1 MGACGTSCA
10 SRSKSSIDPARARS
24 GVYLREDEPMRL
36 FSCSNCA
43 NVVHFENDGCVTCG
57 ARLAFRPAALDMVA
71 LDVSGSDVLDRGEI
85 LPTHVS
91 PCANAGLGGCNWLVD
106 DGDESGFCVACRH
119 NVTIP
124 DLSIPENLQNWQ
136 KIELAK
142 RGLFYSLLR
151 FKLPLATR
159 TAAPDSGLGFEFLA
173 DDPAI
178 GGEGPVLTGHADG
191 LITLNIAEAS
201 DAEREARRVAL
212 GEPFRTLLGHFRHE
226 VAHYYWNVLVRDRGG
241 FDACRAVFGDE
252 RQDYGAALE
261 RHYSEG
267 PPAGWE
273 SNFIS
278 AYAASHPWEDFAE
291 TFAHYFHI
299 VDALD
304 TADAFGL
311 RTNPDVEA
319 NMPEI
324 ELKRTF
330 DSYTVERAEALIRAW
345 VPLTLAINSINR
357 SMGQPDLYPF
367 VLSEP
372 VFDKLRFIHSLI
384 HS

>member
-1 MGACGTSCA
+1 
-10 SRSKSSIDPARARS
+10 
-24 GVYLREDEPMRL
+24 MRL
-36 FSCSNCA
+36 FSCSNCS

-57 ARLAFRPAALDMVA
+57 ARLAFRPTSLDMVA
-71 LDVSGSDVLDRGEI
+71 LDASGTHVLDHGATETRS
-85 LPTHVS
+85 TR
-91 PCANAGLGGCNWLVD
+91 PCANAALGGCNWLVEDED
-106 DGDESGFCVACRH
+106 DSGFCVACRH

-124 DLSIPENLQNWQ
+124 DLSVPENLQNWQ
-136 KIELAK
+136 RIELAK

-151 FKLPLATR
+151 FRLPLVTR
-159 TAAPDSGLGFEFLA
+159 KANPEQGLGFEFLA
-173 DDPAI
+173 DDPAD
-178 GGEGPVLTGHADG
+178 GSDGPVLTGHAEG
-191 LITLNIAEAS
+191 LITLNIAEGS

-226 VAHYYWNVLVRDRGG
+226 VAHYYWNVLVRDRNA
-241 FDACRAVFGDE
+241 FEAFRSVFGDE
-252 RQDYGAALE
+252 RADYGEALK
-261 RHYSEG
+261 RHYAGG
-267 PPAGWE
+267 PPLGWE
-273 SNFIS
+273 NSFIS

-319 NMPEI
+319 DLPAI
-324 ELKRTF
+324 ELTRTF
-330 DSYTVERAEALIRAW
+330 DSYGMGSAGALIRAW

-357 SMGQPDLYPF
+357 SMGQQDLYPF

-372 VFDKLRFIHSLI
+372 VIGKLHYIHGLI
-384 HS
+384 RS

>member
-1 MGACGTSCA
+1 
-10 SRSKSSIDPARARS
+10 
-24 GVYLREDEPMRL
+24 MRL
-36 FSCSNCA
+36 FSCSNCS

-57 ARLAFRPAALDMVA
+57 ARLAFRPTSLDMVA
-71 LDVSGSDVLDRGEI
+71 LDASGTHVLDHGATETRS
-85 LPTHVS
+85 TR
-91 PCANAGLGGCNWLVD
+91 PCANAALGGCNWLVEDED
-106 DGDESGFCVACRH
+106 DSGFCVACRH

-124 DLSIPENLQNWQ
+124 DLSVPENLQNWQ
-136 KIELAK
+136 RIELAK

-151 FKLPLATR
+151 FRLPLVTR
-159 TAAPDSGLGFEFLA
+159 KANPEQGLGFEFLA
-173 DDPAI
+173 DDPAD
-178 GGEGPVLTGHADG
+178 GSDGPVLTGHAEG
-191 LITLNIAEAS
+191 LITLNIAEGS

-226 VAHYYWNVLVRDRGG
+226 VAHYYWNVLVRDRNA
-241 FDACRAVFGDE
+241 FEAFRSVFGDE
-252 RQDYGAALE
+252 RADYGEALK
-261 RHYSEG
+261 RHYAGG
-267 PPAGWE
+267 PPQGWE
-273 SNFIS
+273 NSFIS

-319 NMPEI
+319 DLPAI
-324 ELKRTF
+324 ELTRTF
-330 DSYTVERAEALIRAW
+330 DSYGMGSAGALIRAW

-357 SMGQPDLYPF
+357 SMGQQDLYPF

-372 VFDKLRFIHSLI
+372 VIGKLHYIHGLI
-384 HS
+384 RS

>member
-1 MGACGTSCA
+1 
-10 SRSKSSIDPARARS
+10 
-24 GVYLREDEPMRL
+24 MRL
-36 FSCSNCA
+36 FSCSNCS

-57 ARLAFRPAALDMVA
+57 ARLAFRSTSLDMVA
-71 LDVSGSDVLDRGEI
+71 LEASGTHVLDHGTTEPAGVR
-85 LPTHVS
+85 T
-91 PCANAGLGGCNWLVD
+91 CANAALGGCNWLVEDED
-106 DGDESGFCVACRH
+106 DSGFCVACRH

-124 DLSIPENLQNWQ
+124 DLSVPENLQNWQ
-136 KIELAK
+136 RIELAK
-142 RGLFYSLLR
+142 RGLFYSILR
-151 FKLPLATR
+151 FRLPLVTR
-159 TAAPDSGLGFEFLA
+159 TADPDQGLGFEFLA
-173 DDPAI
+173 DDPTDS
-178 GGEGPVLTGHADG
+178 GDGPVLTGHADG
-191 LITLNIAEAS
+191 LITLNIAEGS

-226 VAHYYWNVLVRDRGG
+226 VAHYYWNVLVRDRNA
-241 FDACRAVFGDE
+241 FDAFRFVFGDE
-252 RQDYGAALE
+252 REDYGEALK
-261 RHYSEG
+261 RHYAEG
-267 PPAGWE
+267 PPQGWE
-273 SNFIS
+273 NSFIS

-319 NMPEI
+319 DVPAI

-330 DSYTVERAEALIRAW
+330 DSYGIGSAGALIRAW

-372 VFDKLRFIHSLI
+372 VIGKLHYIHGLI
-384 HS
+384 RS

>member
-1 MGACGTSCA
+1 
-10 SRSKSSIDPARARS
+10 
-24 GVYLREDEPMRL
+24 MRL
-36 FSCSNCA
+36 FTCSNCT
-43 NVVHFENDGCVTCG
+43 NVVHFENTGCVTCG
-57 ARLAFRPAALDMVA
+57 AHLAFRPAALEMIA
-71 LDVSGSDVLDRGEI
+71 LDPEGTPI
-85 LPTHVS
+85 LSFGQSAIGAVM
-91 PCANAGLGGCNWLVD
+91 PCANTALGGCNWLVD
-106 DGDESGFCVACRH
+106 DGDASGFCVACRH

-124 DLSIPENLQNWQ
+124 DLTLAENQFNWQ

-151 FKLPLATR
+151 FRLPLVTR
-159 TAAPDSGLGFEFLA
+159 TEDPEKGLGFAFLA
-173 DDPAI
+173 DDPD
-178 GGEGPVLTGHADG
+178 GEDEEKHVLTGHAEG

-201 DAEREARRVAL
+201 DPEREARRVAL

-226 VAHYYWNVLVRDRGG
+226 VAHYYWNVLVRDRGA
-241 FDACRAVFGDE
+241 FDDFRAVFGDE
-252 RQDYGAALE
+252 RLDYGEALE
-261 RHYSEG
+261 RHYAEG
-267 PPAGWE
+267 PGLGWE
-273 SNFIS
+273 QSFIS

-311 RTNPDVEA
+311 RTNPDVETDA
-319 NMPEI
+319 VGI
-324 ELKRTF
+324 ELRRTF
-330 DSYTVERAEALIRAW
+330 DSYGSGTVESLIRAW

-372 VFDKLRFIHSLI
+372 VFEKLKYIHMLI
-384 HS
+384 RSSALSRPF

>member
-1 MGACGTSCA
+1 
-10 SRSKSSIDPARARS
+10 
-24 GVYLREDEPMRL
+24 MRL
-36 FSCSNCA
+36 FSCSNCS

-57 ARLAFRPAALDMVA
+57 ARLAFRAKSLDMVA
-71 LDVSGSDVLDRGEI
+71 LDPSGTHVLDRGQSEQM
-85 LPTHVS
+85 TVS
-91 PCANAGLGGCNWLVD
+91 PCANAALGGCNWLVD
-106 DGDESGFCVACRH
+106 DGHESGFCVACRH

-124 DLSIPENLQNWQ
+124 DLSIADNLQNWQ
-136 KIELAK
+136 RIELAK

-151 FKLPLATR
+151 FQLPLVTR
-159 TAAPDSGLGFEFLA
+159 TTNPEAGLGFEFLA
-173 DDPAI
+173 DDPAVD
-178 GGEGPVLTGHADG
+178 GDSPVLTGHAEG
-191 LITLNIAEAS
+191 LITLNIAEGS

-226 VAHYYWNVLVRDRGG
+226 VAHYYWNVLVRDRYA

-252 RQDYGAALE
+252 RLDYAEALK
-261 RHYSEG
+261 RHYAEG
-267 PPAGWE
+267 PVHGWE
-273 SNFIS
+273 NQFIS

-311 RTNPDVEA
+311 RTSPDVEA
-319 NMPEI
+319 DIPAI
-324 ELKRTF
+324 ELNRTF
-330 DSYTVERAEALIRAW
+330 DSYTVASAQTLIRAW

-357 SMGQPDLYPF
+357 SMGQHDLYPF

-372 VFDKLRFIHSLI
+372 VIAKLHYIHELI
-384 HS
+384 RS

>member
-1 MGACGTSCA
+1 
-10 SRSKSSIDPARARS
+10 
-24 GVYLREDEPMRL
+24 MRL

-57 ARLAFRPAALDMVA
+57 ARLAFRATRLEMVA
-71 LDVSGSDVLDRGEI
+71 IDSAGTGILDHGVTVDASIR
-85 LPTHVS
+85 
-91 PCANAGLGGCNWLVD
+91 PCANSALGGCNWLVE
-106 DGDESGFCVACRH
+106 DGDDSGFCVACRH
-119 NVTIP
+119 NVMIP
-124 DLSIPENLQNWQ
+124 DLSRPENLHNWQ
-136 KIELAK
+136 RIELAK

-151 FKLPLATR
+151 FRLPLVTR
-159 TAAPDSGLGFEFLA
+159 KADPARGLGFEFLA
-173 DDPAI
+173 DDPSNT
-178 GGEGPVLTGHADG
+178 GEGPVLTGHAEG
-191 LITLNIAEAS
+191 LITLNIAEGS

-226 VAHYYWNVLVRDRGG
+226 VAHYYWNVLVRDRNQ
-241 FDACRAVFGDE
+241 FDAFRAIFGDE
-252 RQDYGAALE
+252 RADYSQALK
-261 RHYSEG
+261 RHYFEG
-267 PPAGWE
+267 PPPGWD
-273 SNFIS
+273 SGYIS

-311 RTNPDVEA
+311 RTNPDVDVDVPA
-319 NMPEI
+319 I

-330 DSYTVERAEALIRAW
+330 DSYSMGSAEALIRAW

-372 VFDKLRFIHSLI
+372 VVAKLHYIHGLI
-384 HS
+384 RG

>member
-1 MGACGTSCA
+1 
-10 SRSKSSIDPARARS
+10 
-24 GVYLREDEPMRL
+24 MRL
-36 FSCSNCA
+36 FSCSNCS

-57 ARLAFRPAALDMVA
+57 ARLAFRSTSLDMVA
-71 LDVSGSDVLDRGEI
+71 LDVSGTHVLDHGSTETGNVR
-85 LPTHVS
+85 
-91 PCANAGLGGCNWLVD
+91 PCANAALGGCNWLVE
-106 DGDESGFCVACRH
+106 DEEDSGFCVACRH

-124 DLSIPENLQNWQ
+124 DLSVPENLQNWQ
-136 KIELAK
+136 RIELAK
-142 RGLFYSLLR
+142 RGLFYSLLKFR
-151 FKLPLATR
+151 LPLVTR
-159 TAAPDSGLGFEFLA
+159 EANPEQGLGFEFLA
-173 DDPAI
+173 DDP
-178 GGEGPVLTGHADG
+178 GDGSDGPVLTGHAEG
-191 LITLNIAEAS
+191 LITLNIAEGS

-226 VAHYYWNVLVRDRGG
+226 VAHYYWNVLVRDRNA
-241 FDACRAVFGDE
+241 FDAFRSVFGDE
-252 RQDYGAALE
+252 RADYGEALKL
-261 RHYSEG
+261 HYAEG
-267 PPAGWE
+267 PPLGWE
-273 SNFIS
+273 NSFIS

-319 NMPEI
+319 DVPAI

-330 DSYTVERAEALIRAW
+330 DSYSMGSASALIRAW

-372 VFDKLRFIHSLI
+372 VIGKLHYIHGLI
-384 HS
+384 RS

>member
-1 MGACGTSCA
+1 
-10 SRSKSSIDPARARS
+10 
-24 GVYLREDEPMRL
+24 MRL
-36 FSCSNCA
+36 FSCSNCS

-57 ARLAFRPAALDMVA
+57 ARLAFRPTSLDMVA
-71 LDVSGSDVLDRGEI
+71 LDASG
-85 LPTHVS
+85 THALNQGMTATFS
-91 PCANAGLGGCNWLVD
+91 TRPCANAALGGCNWLVEDED
-106 DGDESGFCVACRH
+106 DSGFCVACRH

-124 DLSIPENLQNWQ
+124 DLSVPENLQNWQ
-136 KIELAK
+136 RIELAK

-151 FKLPLATR
+151 FRLPLVTR
-159 TAAPDSGLGFEFLA
+159 KANPEQGLGFEFLA
-173 DDPAI
+173 DDPAD
-178 GGEGPVLTGHADG
+178 GSDGPVLTGHAEG
-191 LITLNIAEAS
+191 LITLNIAEGS

-226 VAHYYWNVLVRDRGG
+226 VAHYYWNVLVRDRNA
-241 FDACRAVFGDE
+241 FEAFRSVFGDE
-252 RQDYGAALE
+252 RADYGEALK
-261 RHYSEG
+261 RHYAEG
-267 PPAGWE
+267 PPLGWE
-273 SNFIS
+273 NSFIS

-319 NMPEI
+319 DLPAI
-324 ELKRTF
+324 ELTRTF
-330 DSYTVERAEALIRAW
+330 DSYGMGSAGALIRAW

-357 SMGQPDLYPF
+357 SMGQQDLYPF

-372 VFDKLRFIHSLI
+372 VIGKLHYIHGLI
-384 HS
+384 RS

>member
-1 MGACGTSCA
+1 
-10 SRSKSSIDPARARS
+10 
-24 GVYLREDEPMRL
+24 MRL
-36 FSCSNCA
+36 FSCSNCT

-57 ARLAFRPAALDMVA
+57 ARLAFRPTTLDMVA
-71 LDVSGSDVLDRGEI
+71 IDVPGTHVLEAGESTTI
-85 LPTHVS
+85 SVS
-91 PCANAGLGGCNWLVD
+91 PCSNSALGGCNWLVD
-106 DGDESGFCVACRH
+106 DGDESGFCLACRH

-124 DLSIPENLQNWQ
+124 DLSIPENLNNWQ

-151 FKLPLATR
+151 FRLPLVSR
-159 TAAPDSGLGFEFLA
+159 TDDPDSGLGFEFLA
-173 DDPAI
+173 DDPT
-178 GGEGPVLTGHADG
+178 GSSEGPVLTGHDEG

-226 VAHYYWNVLVRDRGG
+226 VAHYYWNVLVRDRGAFEG
-241 FDACRAVFGDE
+241 FRAVFGDE
-252 RQDYGAALE
+252 RLDYGEALK
-261 RHYSEG
+261 RHYADG
-267 PPAGWE
+267 PAPGWE
-273 SNFIS
+273 TQFIS

-291 TFAHYFHI
+291 TFAHYFHM

-311 RTNPDVEA
+311 RTSPDVEA
-319 NMPEI
+319 DMPEI

-330 DSYTVERAEALIRAW
+330 DSYSMGSAEALVRAW

-367 VLSEP
+367 VLSDA
-372 VFDKLRFIHSLI
+372 VYDKLRYIHALI
-384 HS
+384 RS

>member
-1 MGACGTSCA
+1 
-10 SRSKSSIDPARARS
+10 
-24 GVYLREDEPMRL
+24 MRL

-57 ARLAFRPAALDMVA
+57 ARLAFRSGTLDMVA
-71 LDVSGSDVLDRGEI
+71 LDASATHVLDHGVTSAANVR
-85 LPTHVS
+85 
-91 PCANAGLGGCNWLVD
+91 PCANAALGGCNWLVEDED
-106 DGDESGFCVACRH
+106 DSGFCLACRH

-124 DLSIPENLQNWQ
+124 DLSVPENLQNWQ
-136 KIELAK
+136 RIELAK

-151 FKLPLATR
+151 FRLPLVTR
-159 TAAPDSGLGFEFLA
+159 AADAARGLGFEFLA
-173 DDPAI
+173 DDPMDGSEA
-178 GGEGPVLTGHADG
+178 PVLTGHAEG
-191 LITLNIAEAS
+191 LITLNIVEGA

-226 VAHYYWNVLVRDRGG
+226 VAHYYWNVLVRDRDA
-241 FDACRAVFGDE
+241 FDRCRSVFGDE
-252 RQDYGAALE
+252 RADYSEALK
-261 RHYSEG
+261 RHYAEG
-267 PPAGWE
+267 PPKGWE
-273 SNFIS
+273 TSYIS

-319 NMPEI
+319 DVPAI

-330 DSYTVERAEALIRAW
+330 DSYSMGSAEALIRAW

-372 VFDKLRFIHSLI
+372 VIAKLHYIHDLI
-384 HS
+384 RS

>member
-1 MGACGTSCA
+1 
-10 SRSKSSIDPARARS
+10 
-24 GVYLREDEPMRL
+24 MRL
-36 FSCSNCA
+36 FSCSNCT

-57 ARLAFRPAALDMVA
+57 ARLAFRPSTLDMVA
-71 LDVSGSDVLDRGEI
+71 LDASG
-85 LPTHVS
+85 THVLERGVPAS
-91 PCANAGLGGCNWLVD
+91 SVTPCANAALGGCNWLAE
-106 DGDESGFCVACRH
+106 DGDQSGFCAACRH

-124 DLSIPENLQNWQ
+124 DLSVPENLQNWQ

-151 FKLPLATR
+151 FGLPLVTR
-159 TAAPDSGLGFEFLA
+159 QADPQGGLGFAFLA
-173 DDPAI
+173 DGNTDSPD
-178 GGEGPVLTGHADG
+178 GPVLTGHADG

-226 VAHYYWNVLVRDRGG
+226 VAHYYWNVLVRDRSG

-252 RQDYGAALE
+252 RQDYGAALQ
-261 RHYSEG
+261 RHYAEG
-267 PPAGWE
+267 PPPGWE
-273 SNFIS
+273 STYIS

-319 NMPEI
+319 DMPEI

-330 DSYTVERAEALIRAW
+330 DSYRIGSSKALIRAW

-372 VFDKLRFIHSLI
+372 VVEKLDFIHGLI
-384 HS
+384 RG

>member
-1 MGACGTSCA
+1 L
-10 SRSKSSIDPARARS
+10 
-24 GVYLREDEPMRL
+24 V
-36 FSCSNCA
+36 
-43 NVVHFENDGCVTCG
+43 
-57 ARLAFRPAALDMVA
+57 AAT
-71 LDVSGSDVLDRGEI
+71 G
-85 LPTHVS
+85 
-91 PCANAGLGGCNWLVD
+91 
-106 DGDESGFCVACRH
+106 CVACRH

-124 DLSIPENLQNWQ
+124 TLTLGENQANWQ

-151 FKLPLATR
+151 FRLPLLTR
-159 TAAPDSGLGFEFLA
+159 TEDPEKGLGFAFLA
-173 DDPAI
+173 DDPDAE
-178 GGEGPVLTGHADG
+178 GEEAHVLTGHAEG

-201 DAEREARRVAL
+201 DPEREARRVAL

-226 VAHYYWNVLVRDRGG
+226 VAHYYWNVLVRDRGA
-241 FDACRAVFGDE
+241 FDDFRAVFGDE
-252 RQDYGAALE
+252 RQDYGEALE
-261 RHYSEG
+261 RHYAEG
-267 PPAGWE
+267 PGLGWE
-273 SNFIS
+273 QRYIS

-311 RTNPDVEA
+311 RTNPDVETDA
-319 NMPEI
+319 VGI
-324 ELKRTF
+324 ELRRTF
-330 DSYTVERAEALIRAW
+330 DSYSSGTVDSLIRAW

-372 VFDKLRFIHSLI
+372 VFEKLKYIHALI
-384 HS
+384 RSSATGSPS

>member
-1 MGACGTSCA
+1 
-10 SRSKSSIDPARARS
+10 
-24 GVYLREDEPMRL
+24 MRL
-36 FSCSNCA
+36 FTCSNCS
-43 NVVHFENDGCVTCG
+43 NVVHFENTGCVTCG
-57 ARLAFRPAALDMVA
+57 ARLAFRPSVLEMIALDAEGTPILSPGQSAIGAVA
-71 LDVSGSDVLDRGEI
+71 SCS
-85 LPTHVS
+85 
-91 PCANAGLGGCNWLVD
+91 NADLGGCNWLVD
-106 DGDESGFCVACRH
+106 DGDPSGFCVACRH

-124 DLSIPENLQNWQ
+124 DLTVAENLANWQ

-151 FKLPLATR
+151 FRLPLQTR
-159 TAAPDSGLGFEFLA
+159 SEDPEKGLGFAFLA
-173 DDPAI
+173 DDPEAE
-178 GGEGPVLTGHADG
+178 GEEGHVLTGHAEG

-201 DAEREARRVAL
+201 DPEREARRVAL

-226 VAHYYWNVLVRDRGG
+226 VAHYYWNVLVRDR
-241 FDACRAVFGDE
+241 DAFNAFRAVFGDE
-252 RQDYGAALE
+252 RQDYGEALE
-261 RHYSEG
+261 RHYAEG

-273 SNFIS
+273 LNHIS

-311 RTNPDVEA
+311 RTNPDVETDA
-319 NMPEI
+319 VGI
-324 ELKRTF
+324 ELRRTF
-330 DSYTVERAEALIRAW
+330 DSYATGTVTSLIRAW

-367 VLSEP
+367 VLSQP
-372 VFDKLRFIHSLI
+372 VFEKLDYINELI
-384 HS
+384 RSSSTSQAV

>member
-1 MGACGTSCA
+1 
-10 SRSKSSIDPARARS
+10 
-24 GVYLREDEPMRL
+24 MRL
-36 FSCSNCA
+36 FSCSNCS

-57 ARLAFRPAALDMVA
+57 ARLAFRPTSLDMVA
-71 LDVSGSDVLDRGEI
+71 LDASGTHALNQGMTATVSTR
-85 LPTHVS
+85 
-91 PCANAGLGGCNWLVD
+91 PCANAALGGCNWLVEDED
-106 DGDESGFCVACRH
+106 DSGFCVACRH

-124 DLSIPENLQNWQ
+124 DLSVPENLQNWQ
-136 KIELAK
+136 RIELAK

-151 FKLPLATR
+151 FRLPLVTR
-159 TAAPDSGLGFEFLA
+159 KANPEQGLGFEFLA
-173 DDPAI
+173 DDPAD
-178 GGEGPVLTGHADG
+178 GSDGPVLTGHAEG
-191 LITLNIAEAS
+191 LITLNIAEGS

-226 VAHYYWNVLVRDRGG
+226 VAHYYWNVLVRDRNA
-241 FDACRAVFGDE
+241 FEAFRSVFGDE
-252 RQDYGAALE
+252 RADYGEALK
-261 RHYSEG
+261 RHYAEG
-267 PPAGWE
+267 PPLGWE
-273 SNFIS
+273 NSFIS

-319 NMPEI
+319 DLPAI
-324 ELKRTF
+324 ELTRTF
-330 DSYTVERAEALIRAW
+330 DSYGMGSAGALIRAW

-357 SMGQPDLYPF
+357 SMGQQDLYPF

-372 VFDKLRFIHSLI
+372 VIGKLHYIHGLI
-384 HS
+384 RS

>member
-1 MGACGTSCA
+1 
-10 SRSKSSIDPARARS
+10 
-24 GVYLREDEPMRL
+24 MRL

-57 ARLAFRPAALDMVA
+57 SRLAFRPRALDMVA
-71 LDVSGSDVLDRGEI
+71 LDASG
-85 LPTHVS
+85 THVLENGQSGNVPIS
-91 PCANAGLGGCNWLVD
+91 PCSNAALGGCNWLVD
-106 DGDESGFCVACRH
+106 DGHASGFCLACRH

-124 DLSIPENLQNWQ
+124 DLSIPENLHNWQ

-151 FKLPLATR
+151 FRLPLVTR
-159 TAAPDSGLGFEFLA
+159 SEDPEAGLGFDFLA
-173 DDPAI
+173 DDPADT
-178 GGEGPVLTGHADG
+178 GEGPVLTGHDEG

-226 VAHYYWNVLVRDRGG
+226 VAHYYWNVLVRDRDG
-241 FDACRAVFGDE
+241 FEGFRAIFGDE
-252 RQDYGAALE
+252 RLDYGEALK
-261 RHYSEG
+261 RHYADG
-267 PPAGWE
+267 PVAGWE
-273 SNFIS
+273 NTFIS

-311 RTNPDVEA
+311 RTSPDVEHDV
-319 NMPEI
+319 PEI

-330 DSYTVERAEALIRAW
+330 DSYSMGSAEALVRAW

-367 VLSEP
+367 VLSEA
-372 VFDKLRFIHSLI
+372 VFAKLRYIHALI
-384 HS
+384 RT

>member
-1 MGACGTSCA
+1 
-10 SRSKSSIDPARARS
+10 
-24 GVYLREDEPMRL
+24 MRL

-57 ARLAFRPAALDMVA
+57 SRLAFRSSTLDMVA
-71 LDVSGSDVLDRGEI
+71 IDSEGTHVLHDGRRDI
-85 LPTHVS
+85 LTVS
-91 PCANAGLGGCNWLVD
+91 PCSNSRLGGCNWLVD
-106 DGDESGFCVACRH
+106 DGHASGFCVACRH

-124 DLSIPENLQNWQ
+124 DLSIIEHRHNWQ
-136 KIELAK
+136 RIELAK

-151 FKLPLATR
+151 FRLPLVTR
-159 TAAPDSGLGFEFLA
+159 NESPDGGLGFAFLA
-173 DDPAI
+173 DDP
-178 GGEGPVLTGHADG
+178 GKVGEGSVLTGHAEG

-226 VAHYYWNVLVRDRGG
+226 VAHYYWNVLVRDRGA

-261 RHYSEG
+261 RHYREG
-267 PPAGWE
+267 PPAGWK
-273 SNFIS
+273 NHFIS

-311 RTNPDVEA
+311 RTSPDVEA
-319 NMPEI
+319 DVPAI
-324 ELKRTF
+324 ELDRTF
-330 DSYTVERAEALIRAW
+330 DSYRLGSADSLIRAW

-372 VFDKLRFIHSLI
+372 VFAKLAYIHALI
-384 HS
+384 RG

>member
-1 MGACGTSCA
+1 
-10 SRSKSSIDPARARS
+10 
-24 GVYLREDEPMRL
+24 MRL
-36 FSCSNCA
+36 FSCSNCS

-57 ARLAFRPAALDMVA
+57 ARLAFRPTSLDMVA
-71 LDVSGSDVLDRGEI
+71 LDASGTHVLDHGATETRS
-85 LPTHVS
+85 TR
-91 PCANAGLGGCNWLVD
+91 PCANAALGGCNWLVEDED
-106 DGDESGFCVACRH
+106 DSGFCVACRH

-124 DLSIPENLQNWQ
+124 DLSVPENLQNWQ
-136 KIELAK
+136 RIELAK

-151 FKLPLATR
+151 FRLPLVTR
-159 TAAPDSGLGFEFLA
+159 KANPEQGLGFEFLA
-173 DDPAI
+173 DDPAD
-178 GGEGPVLTGHADG
+178 GSDGPVLTGHAEG
-191 LITLNIAEAS
+191 LITLNIAEGS

-226 VAHYYWNVLVRDRGG
+226 VAHYYWNVLVRDRNA
-241 FDACRAVFGDE
+241 FEAFRSVFGDE
-252 RQDYGAALE
+252 RADYGEALK
-261 RHYSEG
+261 RHYAEG
-267 PPAGWE
+267 PPLGWE
-273 SNFIS
+273 NSFIS

-319 NMPEI
+319 DLPAI
-324 ELKRTF
+324 ELTRTF
-330 DSYTVERAEALIRAW
+330 DSYGMGSAGALIRAW

-357 SMGQPDLYPF
+357 SMGQQDLYPF

-372 VFDKLRFIHSLI
+372 VIGKLHYIHGLI
-384 HS
+384 RS

>member
-1 MGACGTSCA
+1 
-10 SRSKSSIDPARARS
+10 
-24 GVYLREDEPMRL
+24 MRL
-36 FSCSNCA
+36 FNCTNCS
-43 NVVHFENDGCVTCG
+43 NVVHFENTGCVSCH
-57 ARLAFRPAALDMVA
+57 ARLAFKPSELTMVA
-71 LDVSGSDVLDRGEI
+71 LDSGNGAL
-85 LPTHVS
+85 LPAV
-91 PCANAGLGGCNWLVD
+91 NAQPVFPKRCVNAEVGGCNWLVED
-106 DGDESGFCVACRH
+106 DDETGFCIACRH

-124 DLSIPENLQNWQ
+124 DLSVSENVENWQ

-151 FKLPLATR
+151 FRLPLVTR
-159 TAAPDSGLGFEFLA
+159 RQDPENGLGFDFLA
-173 DDPAI
+173 EDPQSSDDEPI
-178 GGEGPVLTGHADG
+178 LTGHADG
-191 LITLNIAEAS
+191 LITLNVVEAH

-226 VAHYYWNVLVRDRGG
+226 IAHYYWNVLIRDRDA

-252 RQDYGAALE
+252 RADYGAALN
-261 RHYSEG
+261 RHYREG
-267 PPAGWE
+267 PQPGWE
-273 SNFIS
+273 QSFIS

-311 RTNPDVEA
+311 RTNPDVETTA
-319 NMPEI
+319 ENI

-330 DSYTVERAEALIRAW
+330 DSYRSGSAQTLIRAW

-367 VLSEP
+367 VMSEA
-372 VFDKLRFIHSLI
+372 VFDKLAYIHQLI
-384 HS
+384 RSEASSSM

>member
-1 MGACGTSCA
+1 
-10 SRSKSSIDPARARS
+10 
-24 GVYLREDEPMRL
+24 MRL
-36 FSCSNCA
+36 FSCSNCS

-57 ARLAFRPAALDMVA
+57 ARLAFRPTSLDMVA
-71 LDVSGSDVLDRGEI
+71 LDASG
-85 LPTHVS
+85 THALNQGMTATGS
-91 PCANAGLGGCNWLVD
+91 TRPCANAALGGCNWLVEDED
-106 DGDESGFCVACRH
+106 DSGFCVACRH

-124 DLSIPENLQNWQ
+124 DLSVPENLQNWQ
-136 KIELAK
+136 RIELAK

-151 FKLPLATR
+151 FRLPLVTR
-159 TAAPDSGLGFEFLA
+159 KANPEQGLGFEFLA
-173 DDPAI
+173 DDPAD
-178 GGEGPVLTGHADG
+178 GSDGPVLTGHAEG
-191 LITLNIAEAS
+191 LITLNIAEGS

-226 VAHYYWNVLVRDRGG
+226 VAHYYWNVLVRDRNA
-241 FDACRAVFGDE
+241 FEAFRSVFGDE
-252 RQDYGAALE
+252 RADYGEALK
-261 RHYSEG
+261 RHYAEG
-267 PPAGWE
+267 PPLGWE
-273 SNFIS
+273 NSFIS

-319 NMPEI
+319 DLPAI
-324 ELKRTF
+324 ELTRTF
-330 DSYTVERAEALIRAW
+330 DSYGMGSAGALIRAW

-357 SMGQPDLYPF
+357 SMGQQDLYPF

-372 VFDKLRFIHSLI
+372 VIGKLHYIHGLI
-384 HS
+384 RS